1 MIEAYAKAVNISI
14 TETEE
19 EKEFYYEDSR
29 IMYCSCFHPHK
40 SHIVIEVI

>member
-1 MIEAYAKAVNISI
+1 MIEAYAKAVNTSI

-29 IMYCSCFHPHK
+29 IIYSSFFHPNK
-40 SHIVIEVI
+40 SHIITEVI

>member
-1 MIEAYAKAVNISI
+1 MIETYTKAVNTSI

-29 IMYCSCFHPHK
+29 IIYCSCFHPNK